1 MVDSDF
7 DIDED
12 DEPASDQ
19 EFEEKGKRKTSTR
32 AYQVLNIEYCLSDCL
47 GSLIVL

>member
-1 MVDSDF
+1 MVLFSEEKEVDDVVDSDF

-19 EFEEKGKRKTSTR
+19 EVDEKAKRKSGTKV
-32 AYQVLNIEYCLSDCL
+32 YKVCIF
-47 GSLIVL
+47 